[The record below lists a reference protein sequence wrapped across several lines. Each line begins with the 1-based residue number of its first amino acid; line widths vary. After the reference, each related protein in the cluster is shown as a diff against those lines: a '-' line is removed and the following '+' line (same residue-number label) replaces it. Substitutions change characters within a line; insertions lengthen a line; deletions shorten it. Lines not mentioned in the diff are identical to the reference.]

1 LRGWLGCLGHWVAS
15 VVQVASVDWGEHAIH
30 ATEAAQATW
39 ATYMELTQLGAKPYA
54 AEGAPDALFVFAHG
68 AGAGQH
74 HPFMAGVSRA
84 LAARGIDVVT
94 FDFPYKRLQK
104 AAPDR
109 PPVLESAFREAVDAA
124 RRWSRATRLFIG
136 GKSMGG
142 RIATHLAAQGL
153 ESLSGVVCFGYPLHP
168 PGKPDQ
174 LRVAHLPSIM
184 VPMLIIQGE
193 RDAFGTPAELKPHL
207 DAINAGV
214 RLHVIARGDHSL
226 TVRGRTAADTQSELA
241 EIAAGFISGSSA

>member
-1 LRGWLGCLGHWVAS
+1 
-15 VVQVASVDWGEHAIH
+15 
-30 ATEAAQATW
+30 
-39 ATYMELTQLGAKPYA
+39 MELTQLGAQTYP
-54 AEGAPDALFVFAHG
+54 AEGNPRAVFVFAHG

-74 HPFMAGVSRA
+74 HPFMAGVSKA

-104 AAPDR
+104 SAPDR
-109 PPVLESAFREAVDAA
+109 PPVLEQAFREVVDAA

-153 ESLSGVVCFGYPLHP
+153 DSLTGVVCFGYPLHP

-174 LRVAHLPSIM
+174 LRVAHLPSITTP
-184 VPMLIIQGE
+184 VLIIQGE
-193 RDAFGTPAELKPHL
+193 RDAFGTPAELRPHL
-207 DAINAGV
+207 ESMPADV
-214 RLHVIARGDHSL
+214 RLHVVAARRSLAQRARPDRGGDARR
-226 TVRGRTAADTQSELA
+226 TGRHRRRLHRTDPRRRPRTPRQARLRTPVAPTPAPTAQ
-241 EIAAGFISGSSA
+241 

>member
-1 LRGWLGCLGHWVAS
+1 
-15 VVQVASVDWGEHAIH
+15 
-30 ATEAAQATW
+30 
-39 ATYMELTQLGAKPYA
+39 MELTQLGARTYP
-54 AEGAPDALFVFAHG
+54 AERPSRALFVFAHG

-104 AAPDR
+104 SAPDR
-109 PPVLESAFREAVDAA
+109 PPVLEQSFREVVAA
-124 RRWSRATRLFIG
+124 AQRWSKATRLFIG

-168 PGKPDQ
+168 PGKPEQ
-174 LRVAHLPSIM
+174 LRVAHLPSM
-184 VPMLIIQGE
+184 AVPMLIIQGE
-193 RDAFGTPAELKPHL
+193 RDAFGTPDELRPHL
-207 DAINAGV
+207 EAMKPAV
-214 RLHVIARGDHSL
+214 KLHVIARGDHSL
-226 TVRGRTAADTQSELA
+226 SVRGKTPAETQSELG
-241 EIAAGFISGSSA
+241 EIAAAFMASEGRSA

>member
-1 LRGWLGCLGHWVAS
+1 MRSDVAVGAKGASRRAVGAKGANGLRSGAKGAV
-15 VVQVASVDWGEHAIH
+15 
-30 ATEAAQATW
+30 
-39 ATYMELTQLGAKPYA
+39 ELTQLGAQAYPA
-54 AEGAPDALFVFAHG
+54 DGAPRALFVFAHG

-109 PPVLESAFREAVDAA
+109 PPVLEPSFREVVDAA
-124 RRWSRATRLFIG
+124 RRWSRATRLCIG

-142 RIATHLAAQGL
+142 RMATHLAAQGL

-174 LRVAHLPSIM
+174 LRVAHLPSITTP
-184 VPMLIIQGE
+184 VLIIQGE
-193 RDAFGTPAELKPHL
+193 RDAFGTPDELRPHL
-207 DAINAGV
+207 DAMTADV
-214 RLHVIARGDHSL
+214 HLHVIARGDHSL
-226 TVRGRTAADTQSELA
+226 SVRGIKPADTHSELA
-241 EIAAGFISGSSA
+241 KIAAAFIAPTPN